1 MSVMLVRMDS
11 LKVREAGFVHSKTPD
26 EALDYI
32 EMDVDD
38 LIQVRAVSSKCMFII
53 RNGEHMRIEKEIAHD
68 ILICHAKDDVW
79 EEYATLV
86 EDAK

>member
-53 RNGEHMRIEKEIAHD
+53 RNGEHMKIDNEIAHD
-68 ILICHAKDDVW
+68 ILMCRAKDDVW
-79 EEYATLV
+79 EEDATLV
-86 EDAK
+86 EDVK